1 MTKTNNA
8 GEHLA
13 TLLQQIGPIGADIV
27 GLGTVHHAVIANR
40 IKSLELYPGQE
51 MMLLSLAEKQPC
63 SQNDL
68 VKYLCVDHSTVTISL
83 ARMEKSGLI
92 VKEKSATDKR
102 VTLVS
107 LTSKGMALADEA
119 KQLLTQV
126 EAQLTANL
134 SNDDLQVFS
143 RVTRTIVDNLTH
155 IK

>member
-1 MTKTNNA
+1 MAKTNNA

-27 GLGTVHHAVIANR
+27 GLSTVHHAVIANR

-92 VKEKSATDKR
+92 AKERSAEDKR
-102 VTLVS
+102 VTLVT
-107 LTSKGMALADEA
+107 LTSKGMALAD
-119 KQLLTQV
+119 KTKLLLTQI
-126 EAQLTANL
+126 EAQLKANL
-134 SNDDLQVFS
+134 SDDDLRVFS
-143 RVTRTIVDNLTH
+143 RVTQTIMNNLSRR
-155 IK
+155 